1 MNTFQLMAGFNGWVN
16 DQLYETVATLPDAA
30 YRQDRGLFFGSIH
43 RTLNHLMVVDRL
55 WTGRIA
61 RGGEG
66 VDRGVSALDQVLY
79 DDFAGLR
86 AARRDEDRHL
96 IDLVAGLDDAA
107 LAAPVTYRRI
117 IGDGAQATR
126 CDHALVTLSNHQAH
140 HRGQLHAALTQARIS
155 LPPLDV
161 VFYLE
166 EIGLS

>member
-43 RTLNHLMVVDRL
+43 LTLNHLMVVDRL
-55 WTGRIA
+55 WTGRI
-61 RGGEG
+61 ED
-66 VDRGVSALDQVLY
+66 VDRGVRALDQVLY

-86 AARRDEDRHL
+86 AARLDEDRHL

-107 LAAPVTYRRI
+107 LAAPVSYRRI
-117 IGDGAQATR
+117 IGHGEQATR

>member
-1 MNTFQLMAGFNGWVN
+1 MNTFQLMAQFNGWVN

-61 RGGEG
+61 R
-66 VDRGVSALDQVLY
+66 VDRGVVALDQVLH

-86 AARRDEDRHL
+86 AARLDEDRHL
-96 IDLVAGLDDAA
+96 IDLVAGLDAAA
-107 LAAPVTYRRI
+107 LLAPVTYRRI
-117 IGDGAQATR
+117 IGDGAQTTR
-126 CDHALVTLSNHQAH
+126 CDHALVTLYNHQAH
-140 HRGQLHAALTQARIS
+140 HRGQLHAALTQAGTA